1 MASATMVPL
10 SEYLSTT
17 YRPDRDFL
25 EGELLERNMGEQQH
39 SAIQGFLASVFRAN
53 RREWGTR
60 ALPEQRV
67 QVRPERFRIPDIC
80 ILRSGDPWDPI
91 VRFPPLLC
99 VEILSQDDSLREIQK
114 RIDDYVAMGVKHNW
128 AVDPW
133 KRLAYVAG
141 ADGRLNPEGAVL
153 RIPETAIA
161 VSVAEMFAE
170 LDEV

>member
-39 SAIQGFLASVFRAN
+39 SAIQGFLARVFGVN

-67 QVRPERFRIPDIC
+67 QVRAERFRIPDIC
-80 ILRSGDPWDPI
+80 ILRSTDPWDPI

-99 VEILSQDDSLREIQK
+99 IEILSQDDSLQTIVQLPFHAK
-114 RIDDYVAMGVKHNW
+114 MQH
-128 AVDPW
+128 
-133 KRLAYVAG
+133 
-141 ADGRLNPEGAVL
+141 
-153 RIPETAIA
+153 
-161 VSVAEMFAE
+161 
-170 LDEV
+170 